1 MEFELKQIKELMA
14 AMGRSGATKL
24 QLKLGDRELNIER
37 GPEVNEAEGAKRFA
51 MPVEMG
57 VHPFSMPH
65 HHFPPPPSHS
75 IGVMP
80 HRSEREEEVV
90 EEAEGVYVT
99 SPMVGTMYHS
109 PAPGEPCFVKIGDQ
123 VDPSTVVC
131 IIEAMKVMNEVKAGV
146 SGTVAEIIAPNGQ
159 PVEYGTKLLR
169 IV

>member
-1 MEFELKQIKELMA
+1 VEFELKQIKELMA

-37 GPEVNEAEGAKRFA
+37 GSDSGEAEGARRFP
-51 MPVEMG
+51 MPMDMG
-57 VHPFSMPH
+57 VHHFPMSH
-65 HHFPPPPSHS
+65 HHFPPPPPHS
-75 IGVMP
+75 IGGMP
-80 HRSEREEEVV
+80 GRPEQEEEPA

-109 PAPGEPCFVKIGDQ
+109 PAPGEPSFVKVGDQ
-123 VDPSTVVC
+123 VDASTVVC

-146 SGTVAEIIAPNGQ
+146 SGTVAEIVAPNGQ

-169 IV
+169 II